1 MPQISLA
8 VCVRN
13 EVDLL
18 ARLLEKASGCYDDL
32 VVVHDE
38 PEQTETQN
46 SLEQLVAEHQGHFF
60 PHARAF
66 QQEPHWPFAWS
77 QAKYNWVL
85 RLDADEVP
93 SIELKEWL
101 FRFRTASEPDPSISG
116 YTCVWPLWNGH
127 RIVTRSWPAGRI
139 FLIQKERVRFF
150 GMAEQVPVAD
160 GRFER
165 LPLILEHR
173 PERKSY
179 GVSNLLFRRQAYRW
193 RRVIA
198 QSLLGK
204 PTDLHCWRWTSEEW
218 PMIWEEIRQ
227 RPLRTAVYRLVMWP
241 LFNLR
246 QMTREEGR
254 FIFSAVAFTGVHHFL
269 VALIY
274 WRLRLSRH
282 KHGPPLPKTPSSH

>member
-18 ARLLEKASGCYDDL
+18 ARLLATASGCYDDL
-32 VVVHDE
+32 IVVHDG
-38 PEQTETQN
+38 PEQSDRHHSIQ
-46 SLEQLVAEHQGHFF
+46 QLVAEHQGQFF
-60 PHARAF
+60 AQALSF
-66 QQEPHWPFAWS
+66 QQETHWPFAWS
-77 QAKYNWVL
+77 RGKHNWIL

-93 SIELKEWL
+93 SVDLTQWL
-101 FRFRTASEPDPSISG
+101 SRFRTSPEPASSVSG
-116 YTCVWPLWNGH
+116 YTCIWPLWNGH
-127 RIVTRSWPAGRI
+127 RIVTKHWPAGRI
-139 FLIQKERVRFF
+139 FLFHKGRVRFF
-150 GMAEQVPVAD
+150 GMNEQLPVPD
-160 GRFER
+160 GKLES
-165 LPLILEHR
+165 LPLVLEHR

-179 GVSNLLFRRQAYRW
+179 GVSNLLFRSQAYRW
-193 RRVIA
+193 RQVIA
-198 QSLLGK
+198 QSLVGK

-227 RPLRTAVYRLVMWP
+227 RPLRTGVYRLVMWP

-274 WRLRLSRH
+274 WRLRLSRD
-282 KHGPPLPKTPSSH
+282 KHGPPLPKNPSSH